1 MIRVFGH
8 KRNAKAAAYRLNRW
22 KGLRASHADEE
33 RQQVRRSRRMELAR
47 RIASRAVIVAGIAG
61 IGCGGT
67 LAVRE
72 IGPLIQRG
80 LEIRDV
86 QIEGV
91 HHVTKE
97 DVLNR
102 LALRK
107 GVALHQVSLSY
118 LAERLRSV
126 SWIKEATLERL
137 PFHTL
142 RITILERKPA
152 AIVRGGS
159 EHFLTDDEGVV
170 LARLGVRDEPTLPL
184 VLGAEAKPLLQGDA
198 HLQNTIR
205 SAIELAKAM
214 AHSVDG
220 RVEIDVSNPLSVV
233 ASTRGLRFQFGEE
246 SLVDQWHRFQMVK
259 AVFRSGLFDGK
270 RREAGEVD
278 LRYDNRVI
286 VRERG

>member
-1 MIRVFGH
+1 MIRLFGQ
-8 KRNAKAAAYRLNRW
+8 KRKAKAAAYRSNRW
-22 KGLRASHADEE
+22 KGLRASQADEE
-33 RQQVRRSRRMELAR
+33 RQQVRRSRRMELGC
-47 RIASRAVIVAGIAG
+47 RIASRAVIAAGIAG
-61 IGCGGT
+61 IGWGGT
-67 LAVRE
+67 FAIRE

-80 LEIRDV
+80 LEIREI

-91 HHVTKE
+91 HHVTKD

-107 GVALHQVSLSY
+107 GIALHQVSLSY

-137 PFHTL
+137 PLHTL

-152 AIVRGGS
+152 AIVRVGS
-159 EHFLTDDEGVV
+159 DHFLTDDEGVV
-170 LARLGVRDEPTLPL
+170 LARLGAQDEPTLPL
-184 VLGAEAKPLLQGDA
+184 VVGADAKPLLQGDGR
-198 HLQNTIR
+198 LQSTIR

-214 AHSVDG
+214 AHSVEG
-220 RVEIDVSNPLSVV
+220 RVEIDVSNPLSFV

-246 SLVDQWHRFQMVK
+246 SVVEQWRRFQMVK
-259 AVFRSGLFDGK
+259 AVFRSSAFDGK
-270 RREAGEVD
+270 KREGGEVD